1 MELVDIEYPQRI
13 KELQCLFNFYKI
25 QVEPDRRQSGSQHN
39 EYLRLMIYLDILF
52 QLEKLLLCFDYNGK
66 LDQSEERDFFNLLEH
81 IDKLGLGPLNLYV
94 DWAENQNSSGNTK
107 TALIQLIAMPLHSPF
122 NVWLRRD
129 HSCVIYQLGQIFL
142 HSWHAASQWKEESS
156 ENFEK
161 RRKSTLVSKSLT
173 ILENY
178 KSDRWDEW
186 DKRTED
192 LKLIFDQMIGT
203 KDSVKVVCIN
213 LPIPIIQNQNSSVG
227 AQQQFSLFL
236 ERIKELSHY
245 LGMFYKFEYSGD
257 GQLFYFC
264 VVVFENIRSVSIT
277 EFSQHI
283 AQTWWDSQHVR
294 GFNKPEQVLNQKLYR
309 SKTLQAGVITKKAEN
324 YRQFVRTTLAYVA
337 NMQSY
342 FHIYI
347 GQYPLIEA
355 QPYDYAQ
362 NKKVAEARIII
373 PRKRVVF
380 EHQQEQPNFLKDF
393 RLEKVLK
400 PLKKDILDIELCYTF
415 VPHIEQCNDAEFKV
429 LIQDLIRIEVAVVLA
444 SVWKQDAI
452 ERKGNELIEHDWG
465 GLFKDYV
472 VESRK
477 ISDLLRYQDY
487 LGPRVL
493 CFVIA
498 FLMIQKPKYTS
509 PVFEF
514 NLYKNDLQQNIKKLL
529 NLSLQNFLKTV
540 KELELQGTINLKV
553 HAKLDILLTSQLSRT
568 ESLQEWLSMQKRVK
582 KSSFRAVQN
591 YYKKLEKKG
600 IHRDVQF
607 AFLVSEQQTLQ
618 EIDKFLKKIIDRF
631 KQSHN
636 ELLGY
641 IGKWGIEK
649 CNEHKLSY
657 TAIITFY
664 FDEHYVES
672 QGEESWFKELDYLI
686 RTLNVNPKTSSLLKM
701 PVPKVEQIPNR
712 DDILDFQGMYGQ
724 RLNQPEKKL
733 QNHHY
738 SLGHLFALI
747 HRDLYWM
754 HTAIL
759 QKQILIRGRN
769 GYKQRTRKKEKKQA

>member
-1 MELVDIEYPQRI
+1 MKLVDIEYLQRI
-13 KELQCLFNFYKI
+13 KELKCLIEFYKI
-25 QVEPDRRQSGSQHN
+25 QMKPFKLKAGPQHD
-39 EYLRLMIYLDILF
+39 EHTRLVAYLDILF
-52 QLEKLLLCFDYNGK
+52 QLEKVLLSFDYNGK
-66 LDQSEERDFFNLLEH
+66 LEQSEERDFFNLIEN
-81 IDKLGLGPLNLYV
+81 IDKLGLSLLNLYA
-94 DWAENQNSSGNTK
+94 DWAENQKSSGNPK
-107 TALIQLIAMPLHSPF
+107 TTLIQLIAMPLHSPI

-129 HSCVIYQLGQIFL
+129 HSFVIYQLGQTFL

-156 ENFEK
+156 EKFEK
-161 RRKSTLVSKSLT
+161 RRKSTLISKSLT

-192 LKLIFDQMIGT
+192 LKLIFDQMMRS

-213 LPIPIIQNQNSSVG
+213 LPIPIIPNQQYGVDT
-227 AQQQFSLFL
+227 QQQFSVFR
-236 ERIKELSHY
+236 EKIKELAHY
-245 LGMFYKFEYSGD
+245 LGMFYKLEYSGD

-264 VVVFENIRSVSIT
+264 VVVFENLRSVSIT
-277 EFSQHI
+277 EFSQRI

-294 GFNKPEQVLNQKLYR
+294 GLSKPEQVLNQKLYR
-309 SKTLQAGVITKKAEN
+309 SKTLQAGVITKKSEN
-324 YRQFVRTTLAYVA
+324 YRLFVRTTLAYVA

-342 FHIYI
+342 FPIYL

-355 QPYDYAQ
+355 QSGGYAQ

-373 PRKRVVF
+373 PRKRVAL
-380 EHQQEQPNFLKDF
+380 EHQQKESDILKDF
-393 RLEKVLK
+393 KLDKVLK

-415 VPHIEQCNDAEFKV
+415 APHIEQCNDAEFKV

-444 SVWKQDAI
+444 SVWKQEAI
-452 ERKGNELIEHDWG
+452 VRKDNELIEHDWG
-465 GLFKDYV
+465 RLLQSYELELGKINDFLKYV
-472 VESRK
+472 
-477 ISDLLRYQDY
+477 DH

-493 CFVIA
+493 CFIIA
-498 FLMIQKPKYTS
+498 FFMIQAQKYTS
-509 PVFEF
+509 PVFDF
-514 NLYKNDLQQNIKKLL
+514 SLYKNELQNNIKELL
-529 NLSLQNFLKTV
+529 NLSLHDFLKKV
-540 KELELQGTINLKV
+540 KELELRGTINLKV
-553 HAKLDILLTSQLSRT
+553 HAKLDILLTSQRSRT

-607 AFLVSEQQTLQ
+607 TFLVPEHQTLQ
-618 EIDKFLKKIIDRF
+618 EIDKFLKKIIDLF
-631 KQSHN
+631 KKSHG

-641 IGKWGIEK
+641 IGRWSYERNSE
-649 CNEHKLSY
+649 NECKY
-657 TAIITFY
+657 TAIITFF
-664 FDEHYVES
+664 FDEHYIEFQS
-672 QGEESWFKELDYLI
+672 EESWFKELGCLI
-686 RTLNVNPKTSSLLKM
+686 KTQNANSKTSSLLKM
-701 PVPKVEQIPNR
+701 PVLKVVQIPTR

-733 QNHHY
+733 QNHRY

-769 GYKQRTRKKEKKQA
+769 GYKKRTRKKEKKQA